1 MHLVKE
7 SLVRRV
13 YGRVVLWV
21 VDDVREHPSRVKPI
35 VFGESLH
42 NRRAT
47 CLPQATFG
55 GWMIRRVG
63 SAVSRPF
70 GRRMPIQL
78 S

>member
-1 MHLVKE
+1 MLMRLVKE

-47 CLPQATFG
+47 CSSYYCFRC
-55 GWMIRRVG
+55 WV
-63 SAVSRPF
+63 V
-70 GRRMPIQL
+70 RRMHTT
-78 S
+78 